1 MRYAPAVL
9 TEAGDK
15 SKASIVNSLSTA
27 GSHARRGAYVG
38 AAAFYA
44 LVTLLLEWQ
53 TFVGRSSNVVPG
65 VQSRLWPWR
74 GVVDQSQA
82 PFPQRDGAV
91 SSFPWSVTYHNA
103 IQKGGFPLWD
113 WHSFVGGY
121 DLSSD
126 GVSGVMYPV
135 HWIVWAVFSPAA
147 AHDAFVMLHLWLGG
161 LAMFCLLR
169 HWRSSTIASLVGG
182 TVWMLS
188 AFNVVWLQAEM
199 IAPVLIVVP
208 LAFWTVSRAF
218 TRATLLNCLLAAAAI
233 GLGLVAGNIVVFL
246 VVAWLVG
253 MYAVVR
259 LVSGQIQRFDRRRLL
274 SELTTL
280 AAIFGGALCL
290 SAYSLLPTMEYLLTL
305 GRQTASLAQASVLSA
320 TVGSSL
326 HGLWNSP
333 APIASSTDL
342 FALGWCGRVALLLA
356 LVGVLGRHRG
366 RLLAIVLV
374 VYFTLLPAVP
384 LFVAAGWYVVPPLH
398 AVSGFGRLLFLSS
411 FGVAILAAAGTDVTV
426 RAVAA
431 IATRSIPSIRRRH
444 AVAVSGGALLGAVTL
459 ELVIFAAA
467 MSPPWLPRQDG
478 WFFPETGAQR
488 ATAADDGAG
497 VWPGL
502 VLPISGQFVASAD
515 PAVDWS
521 GIAFWG
527 STAHAA
533 GLDSVGGYDSAVPW
547 RAASLTRVM
556 QGTVV
561 SEAVQGFG
569 GAFLPS
575 FSAGWSRLDLMRRV
589 GVTRV
594 YVPPGVA
601 LEESAYYG
609 WMAGATLAYSGP
621 DGQVWAVNGAM
632 RSPRLVA
639 HAQLAGDAEDAL
651 RAFVS
656 PEFDP
661 ATSTILEAHDGPITA
676 GETDAPGSGS
686 ALGAVLSSE
695 RGSNSAAVT
704 VELNRRGWLVVPIG
718 YSAGWSA
725 AVDGQSVELRAAD
738 FAYTA
743 VPVSQGA
750 HRVTFSYRPPG
761 FVLGSALT
769 ILSGGAASL
778 GAVAMYARRRVR
790 RVTSATAG
798 AAAGKSTED
807 PI

>member
-1 MRYAPAVL
+1 MR
-9 TEAGDK
+9 TEAGNEPK
-15 SKASIVNSLSTA
+15 TNPAHSASLA
-27 GSHARRGAYVG
+27 GTDARRGSYVG
-38 AAAFYA
+38 ATAFFA
-44 LVTLLLEWQ
+44 LIALLLEWQ

-74 GVVDQSQA
+74 GVVDQTQA

-103 IQKGGFPLWD
+103 IREGGFPLWD

-135 HWIVWAVFSPAA
+135 HWIVWAMFSPVA
-147 AHDAFVMLHLWLGG
+147 AHDAFVILHLWLGG
-161 LAMFCLLR
+161 LAMYCLLR
-169 HWRSSTIASLVGG
+169 HWKSSTIASLIGG

-199 IAPVLIVVP
+199 IGPVLVVVP
-208 LAFWTVSRAF
+208 LAFWTVSRALD
-218 TRATLLNCLLAAAAI
+218 RGTLPNRLFAAAAI

-259 LVSGQIQRFDRRRLL
+259 IVSGQIHRVDRRRLW

-280 AAIFGGALCL
+280 ATVFGGALSL

-305 GRQTASLAQASVLSA
+305 GRQTASLADASVLSA

-342 FALGWCGRVALLLA
+342 FALGWCGRIALLLA
-356 LVGVLGRHRG
+356 FVGVLGRHRG

-398 AVSGFGRLLFLSS
+398 AVSGFGRLLFLAT
-411 FGVAILAAAGTDVTV
+411 FGVAILAGVGADVAA

-431 IATRSIPSIRRRH
+431 ILARGIPSIRHRR
-444 AVAVSGGALLGAVTL
+444 AMTVSGGVLLGAVVL
-459 ELVIFAAA
+459 ELLPFAAA

-488 ATAADDGAG
+488 AMAVADSSG

-533 GLDSVGGYDSAVPW
+533 GIDSVGGYDSAVPW

-589 GVTRV
+589 GVTHV
-594 YVPPGVA
+594 YVAPGVA

-621 DGQVWAVNGAM
+621 DGQVWAVNGAV
-632 RSPRLVA
+632 RSPRVVE
-639 HAQLAGDAEDAL
+639 HAEVAGDAEDAL

-661 ATSTILEAHDGPITA
+661 ATSTVLEAHDGPVAAVDTVS
-676 GETDAPGSGS
+676 SGTES
-686 ALGAVLSSE
+686 ALGAVVSSE

-704 VELNRRGWLVVPIG
+704 VQLNREGWLVVPIG
-718 YSAGWSA
+718 YSAGWTA
-725 AVDGQSVELRAAD
+725 AVDGQGVEVRAAD

-743 VPVSQGA
+743 VRVSQGM

-761 FVLGSALT
+761 FLLGSALT

-778 GAVAMYARRRVR
+778 AAVAMYARRRMR
-790 RVTSATAG
+790 RVAS
-798 AAAGKSTED
+798 AAAGSSARKSTED
-807 PI
+807 